1 MIKDCYNE
9 GYTSGFKDGCNF
21 LKIINGSINEEL
33 IKKLIKDCDLFV
45 QSDSAIKFADL
56 LINAEQNRLLEII
69 DNEIKTN
76 GNWQTWKSLT
86 DKEYQ
91 TILTCH
97 NDGGLILF
105 YHLIEE
111 KLKEKNNFKLKEE
124 NNT

>member
-21 LKIINGSINEEL
+21 SKIINGSINEEL

-56 LINAEQNRLLEII
+56 LINAEQSRLLEII

-86 DKEYQ
+86 DEEYQ
-91 TILTCH
+91 NILTCH
-97 NDGGLILF
+97 NDSGLILF